1 MTKCVRCDNGDSRTP
16 DGFHALSTGRFSRC
30 ANLPIWQP
38 TSDGGMEEVKPGQ
51 WYDIGRYVELEDY
64 ERLRAAHAESERQLR
79 EWQDRC
85 ARAESPDETKAPPSR
100 AAYDARGDYIRELQ
114 EALSQLWS
122 DVWVGGGY
130 RAPTKEKV
138 LAALKVQPASSVQET
153 TARQVF
159 NHERDCGLTDDVGT
173 CECPQKAGDEPP
185 VIGSGAGT
193 APMPTTL
200 DAIAAHVRE
209 IQILCDASG
218 VDPTEFLSDTA
229 AGGCL

>member
-1 MTKCVRCDNGDSRTP
+1 MTDRPAYCKCAFTDP
-16 DGFHALSTGRFSRC
+16 DGTFVPGEACTVHPDVTPQRAPFTS
-30 ANLPIWQP
+30 NLKIWQP

-173 CECPQKAGDEPP
+173 CECPQKAKGDS
-185 VIGSGAGT
+185 I
-193 APMPTTL
+193 
-200 DAIAAHVRE
+200 
-209 IQILCDASG
+209 
-218 VDPTEFLSDTA
+218 
-229 AGGCL
+229 